1 MSNKMILFYSVPH
14 LLKIS
19 HMYVPSK
26 LSHMWQVLEC
36 GVGCSDEGLGLIDT
50 RAEVENLLQPGALF
64 LNILG
69 EFNMGVSNLS

>member
-1 MSNKMILFYSVPH
+1 
-14 LLKIS
+14 
-19 HMYVPSK
+19 
-26 LSHMWQVLEC
+26 VLEC

>member
-1 MSNKMILFYSVPH
+1 
-14 LLKIS
+14 
-19 HMYVPSK
+19 MYVPSK